1 MSGFVDHRNRTPGN
15 RNETSCYRCCRPRH
29 GDRGAGSRARH
40 QWQLQTDNFDDQG
53 QFSAEQRHDQRH
65 GLGGGAGLAF
75 LDTPGS
81 ADGNIYL
88 AVYGPFDKTSPDGGN
103 FVEADAAPSYANA
116 ITQTINSLTIGQ
128 DYTLNFYQAAGQ
140 QKNFKGPTTERWKVS
155 FGAGSQL
162 SSMYSLSQRG
172 VGAWQSQTMTFTAHA
187 TSQLL
192 SFLAVG
198 TPDGQPPISF
208 LDGVSL
214 QAAIPEPATWALLM
228 TGFAMVG
235 VAARR
240 RNSAAVAA

>member
-1 MSGFVDHRNRTPGN
+1 MKLSLIAAAVLATATGAQAVELITNGSFEQTALTTKGSFQQRNGTTNVTG
-15 RNETSCYRCCRPRH
+15 
-29 GDRGAGSRARH
+29 
-40 QWQLQTDNFDDQG
+40 W
-53 QFSAEQRHDQRH
+53 
-65 GLGGGAGLAF
+65 GGGAGLAF

-88 AVYGPFDKTSPDGGN
+88 AVYGPFAKTSPDGGN

-116 ITQTINSLTIGQ
+116 ITQTIKGLTIGQ
-128 DYTLNFYQAAGQ
+128 AYTLTFYQAAGQ
-140 QKNFKGPTTERWKVS
+140 QKGFTGPTTERWKVS
-155 FGAGSQL
+155 FGTDSQL
-162 SSMYSLSQRG
+162 SSMYSLPQGG

-214 QAAIPEPATWALLM
+214 QAAVPEPATWALLV

-240 RNSAAVAA
+240 RKSASVAA